1 MAGGVKLTGARG
13 KGPTAHGS
21 KNQKHRANEG
31 ERANTSMPRNRPE
44 GKAGAADTMAGG
56 MELAD
61 VCGKGAKS
69 HETRNETH
77 GEGEGT
83 TASSPRAKNGGGD
96 GKETT
101 ETRTARTV
109 VGGAPPCG
117 SCGQDEAKM
126 ERGQQEGARGGL
138 GCLLTRPRERGR
150 AHDARRGGGSALT
163 GSGRWMRE
171 VGGGADRWGPGVS
184 GWARQLPGRRGA
196 RGCWAGLSA

>member
-1 MAGGVKLTGARG
+1 MAGGVKITGARG
-13 KGPTAHGS
+13 KGPTGHGS

-83 TASSPRAKNGGGD
+83 TASSPRAKIGGGD
-96 GKETT
+96 GSETT
-101 ETRTARTV
+101 ATRTARSV

-117 SCGQDEAKM
+117 SCGRDEAKT
-126 ERGQQEGARGGL
+126 ERGQQGAR
-138 GCLLTRPRERGR
+138 E
-150 AHDARRGGGSALT
+150 GGSAAFL
-163 GSGRWMRE
+163 
-171 VGGGADRWGPGVS
+171 
-184 GWARQLPGRRGA
+184 
-196 RGCWAGLSA
+196 